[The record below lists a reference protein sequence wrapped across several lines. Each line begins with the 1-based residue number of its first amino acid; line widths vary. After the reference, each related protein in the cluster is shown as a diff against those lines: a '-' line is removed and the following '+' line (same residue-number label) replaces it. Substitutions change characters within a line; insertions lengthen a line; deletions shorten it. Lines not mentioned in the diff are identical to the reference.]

1 MAWRHG
7 LNEQQGTRQEK
18 HQSSAETKWC
28 PKEHHSP
35 LSPSSSAPASGALG
49 KRWRW
54 HFPSAR
60 ALAPQELCTAA
71 VAVRVG
77 PGWGRPWMEQL
88 WAYRARLLWKW
99 IALSASRGCRAPAL
113 RGTRCFKH
121 AHTQKGNKIQNR
133 TAWLSCKMK
142 SLLCD
147 FVTEKKRTRTT
158 IRTSTQVKRT
168 TSDLEIAC

>member
-113 RGTRCFKH
+113 RERVVLST
-121 AHTQKGNKIQNR
+121 HTHKKEIKYKTGQRGSRAKWKACYAISLQK
-133 TAWLSCKMK
+133 
-142 SLLCD
+142 
-147 FVTEKKRTRTT
+147 KKGRG
-158 IRTSTQVKRT
+158 QQ
-168 TSDLEIAC
+168 